1 MFNFTTSKQVKALQ
15 RQVMQLTQAATVA
28 NVGHTI
34 LPALAYYPDWSV
46 VSHAD
51 RYSTSDDIY
60 AIIQTVVRAAL
71 TIPFYGYEI
80 TDDKALRQLKS
91 LSFNSPIRAR
101 KAYQQKAL
109 EDLPDGDPLSDLLE
123 DPFLGFNRYDGWEAV
138 YITLLT
144 QGEVFLYKLRPEL
157 GVNAGKT
164 QKLGFMYPQF
174 TVLKISHNYPKEL
187 VGYDYVVDGVK
198 VIENI
203 PKEDVIHIKYFN
215 PHLPTTPEQFRGLSP
230 LKVLARRLTRIDK
243 ALTTSVSQLQN
254 GGVPGIV
261 YDKTPGLAPEV
272 ITARRDNFLKYLTN
286 ETNTGAPY
294 FAANELGYLEIGLS
308 LVDMEVAALDKID
321 FKKLCNAYGISDR
334 LLNND
339 ATGSEVSDDNARK
352 SLYTNA
358 VLPMVTRITEAL
370 NKGLAGEYTDKRR
383 FISPDITEVPE
394 LQADMKELASILSSL
409 PIMIPNNVLEAFN
422 FGRIDDEIMD
432 KVYVK
437 SGYTAL
443 EDIQP
448 IPDIPDGD
456 PLADLTKQDEIL

>member
-1 MFNFTTSKQVKALQ
+1 MFNFSSRKEVKALQ
-15 RQVMQLTQAATVA
+15 RQVLQLSQAVTVA
-28 NVGHTI
+28 NAGNALI
-34 LPALAYYPDWSV
+34 PALASYPDWSV
-46 VSHAD
+46 VTNAS

-60 AIIQTVVRAAL
+60 SIIQLISRTAV

-80 TDDKALRQLKS
+80 TDDKALKQLKA
-91 LSFNSPIRAR
+91 LSFKAPVRTR

-109 EDLPDGDPLSDLLE
+109 EDLPEGDPLTDLLE
-123 DPFLGFNRYDGWEAV
+123 DPFLGFNRYDGWEAI

-144 QGEVFLYKLRPEL
+144 QGEVFLYKFRPEL

-164 QKLGFMYPQF
+164 QKLGFMYPQY
-174 TVLKISHNYPKEL
+174 TILKVTQAYPKEV
-187 VGYDYVVDGVK
+187 VGYDYIVDGVK
-198 VIENI
+198 VRENI
-203 PKEDVIHIKYFN
+203 PVSDVIHIKYFN
-215 PHLPTTPEQFRGLSP
+215 PQLPTTPDQFRGLSP
-230 LKVLARRLTRIDK
+230 LKVLTRRLTRIDK
-243 ALTTSVSQLQN
+243 ALNTSVSQLQN

-261 YDKTPGLAPEV
+261 YDKSPALDPTV
-272 ITARRDNFLKYLTN
+272 VTSRRDNFLKYLTN
-286 ETNTGAPY
+286 EANTGAPY

-352 SLYTNA
+352 ALYTNA

-370 NKGLAGEYTDKRR
+370 NKGLLEDFKDKRR
-383 FISPDITEVPE
+383 FIAPDITEVPE
-394 LQADMKELASILSSL
+394 LQADLKEMATILSTL
-409 PIMIPNNVLEAFN
+409 PIMIPNNILEAFN
-422 FGRIDDEIMD
+422 YGRIDDEIMD

-437 SGYTAL
+437 NGYTAL

-448 IPDIPDGD
+448 VADIPDDEGD
-456 PLADLTKQDEIL
+456 EGDNDKI

>member
-1 MFNFTTSKQVKALQ
+1 MFNFFPSKEVKALQ
-15 RQVMQLTQAATVA
+15 RQVQMLTQAATIA
-28 NVGHTI
+28 SVGNTM
-34 LPALAYYPDWSV
+34 LPALSYYPDWSI
-46 VSHAD
+46 VSNAD

-60 AIIQTVVRAAL
+60 AIIQMISRTAN
-71 TIPFYGYEI
+71 TIPLYGYEV
-80 TDDKALRQLKS
+80 TDDKALKQLKS
-91 LSFNSPIRAR
+91 LSFSSTIRAR

-109 EDLPDGDPLSDLLE
+109 EDLPDGDPIADLLE
-123 DPFLGFNRYDGWEAV
+123 DPFLGFNKYDGWEAIF
-138 YITLLT
+138 ITLLT
-144 QGEVFLYKLRPEL
+144 QGEVFLYKLKPDL
-157 GVNAGKT
+157 GVNAGRT
-164 QKLGFMYPQF
+164 QKLGFMYPQY
-174 TVLKISHNYPKEL
+174 TILKVTQTYPKEV
-187 VGYDYVVDGVK
+187 VGYDYIVDGVK

-215 PHLPTTPEQFRGLSP
+215 PRLPTTPDQFRGLSP

-243 ALTTSVSQLQN
+243 ALSTSVSQLQN

-261 YDKTPGLAPEV
+261 YDKTPGLDAAV
-272 ITARRDNFLKYLTN
+272 ITSRRDNFLKYLTN
-286 ETNTGAPY
+286 ENNTGAPY

-352 SLYTNA
+352 ALYTNA
-358 VLPMVTRITEAL
+358 VLPMVTRIAEAL
-370 NKGLAGEYTDKRR
+370 NKALIGEYTDKKR
-383 FISPDITEVPE
+383 FISADITEVPE
-394 LQADMKELASILSSL
+394 LQADMKELAAILSSL
-409 PIMIPNNVLEAFN
+409 PIMIPNNILEAFN
-422 FGRIDDEIMD
+422 FGTIDDDIMN

-448 IPDIPDGD
+448 IADIPDD
-456 PLADLTKQDEIL
+456 NADNIL

>member
-1 MFNFTTSKQVKALQ
+1 MFNFSSSKEVKALQ
-15 RQVMQLTQAATVA
+15 RQVQQLTQAATLASVA
-28 NVGHTI
+28 GTM

-60 AIIQTVVRAAL
+60 SIIQTITRTAN
-71 TIPFYGYEI
+71 TIPLYGYEV
-80 TDDKALRQLKS
+80 TDDKALKQLKS
-91 LSFNSPIRAR
+91 LSFNSPVRAR
-101 KAYQQKAL
+101 KTYQQKAL
-109 EDLPDGDPLSDLLE
+109 EDLPDGDPITDLLE
-123 DPFLGFNRYDGWEAV
+123 DPFLGFNKYDGWEAIF
-138 YITLLT
+138 ITLLT

-164 QKLGFMYPQF
+164 QKLGFMYPQY
-174 TVLKISHNYPKEL
+174 TVLRVTYNYPKEV

-215 PHLPTTPEQFRGLSP
+215 PHLPTTPDQFRGLSP

-261 YDKTPGLAPEV
+261 YDKTPGASVEV
-272 ITARRDNFLKYLTN
+272 STARRDNFLKYLTN
-286 ETNTGAPY
+286 ENNTGAPY

-352 SLYTNA
+352 ALYTNA
-358 VLPMVTRITEAL
+358 VLPMITRIAEAL
-370 NKGLAGEYTDKRR
+370 NKALTVEHTDKKR
-383 FISPDITEVPE
+383 FISADITEVPE

-409 PIMIPNNVLEAFN
+409 PIMIPNNILEAFN
-422 FGRIDDEIMD
+422 FGTIDDEIMN

-448 IPDIPDGD
+448 VADIPDD
-456 PLADLTKQDEIL
+456 TEDDLV